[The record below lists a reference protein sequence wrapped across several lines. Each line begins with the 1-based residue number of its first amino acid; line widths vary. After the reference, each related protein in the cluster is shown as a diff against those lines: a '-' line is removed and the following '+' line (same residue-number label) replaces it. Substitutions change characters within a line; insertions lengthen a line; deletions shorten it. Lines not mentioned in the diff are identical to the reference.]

1 LDVLEIMEEIES
13 RSSFYLL
20 DKFPERRKRLKVL
33 KHELGRIIK
42 IKIGS
47 S

>member
-20 DKFPERRKRLKVL
+20 DKFPRGGKEAKGAGARIRKDY
-33 KHELGRIIK
+33 K
-42 IKIGS
+42 IKIS
-47 S
+47 